1 MSKLETWRA
10 IYGKLHKFRPLL
22 VVALLVLAYVLGFW
36 LRSLPQFSEQR
47 VLTGDDPY
55 VHLRYAE
62 ALLKND
68 SIPPNDT
75 LRYYPQGFNTRY
87 ELPLVSWFIAGFAWL
102 TGLQP
107 IDIAILLPA
116 FFAPLI
122 VIPTFFIA
130 KTLTGSTTA
139 GIVAA
144 FLSAAAPAFI
154 LRSFEGFCD
163 KEAFSTP
170 LMFAGLALALLSFNV
185 VTTAQRHMR
194 SMVTSVALAIASGT
208 LIGLAAIG
216 WRGFLFTYLVLAT
229 HILLVTLFGKNGE
242 SLSLISIPY
251 LLVLVVSS
259 VLATSFT
266 IRYGGLSFFSS
277 ITFLI
282 PLGVAIP
289 LMALKKVKRRYVL
302 VLIVIL
308 AAVLLFIERDYVR
321 SLVSWLLG
329 NKGLVRSTVAES
341 QSLFDSPQ
349 ELWNQVGLPLIFAV
363 FALVPRNLKDPQGR
377 INYLFMLS
385 LFGVSAALAVS
396 EIRLL
401 MFLSITVAIM
411 AGDVLSRLIDH
422 YGSRLFIKWR
432 KGLRL
437 NREATMGLSLSTALT
452 TLAILSI
459 FAIPTYTWYGPLVS
473 HAEVY
478 RNIGMSNHNYWLG
491 ALLWLREN
499 TNQDAIIISWW
510 DYGYLIQYYAN
521 RTTIVD
527 PGNVYEWR
535 NVEVAKF
542 FMSSAEE
549 ESLRILNQSFGLG
562 GKDVYVLISLEEIP
576 KSHAIAKI
584 AGSPMPSFQ
593 LTPQGWWGIS
603 NFDALL
609 TKFVLGIRPDYA
621 TDLTRFEK
629 VYCDSQ
635 YIAIYRIK
643 W

>member
-1 MSKLETWRA
+1 
-10 IYGKLHKFRPLL
+10 
-22 VVALLVLAYVLGFW
+22 
-36 LRSLPQFSEQR
+36 
-47 VLTGDDPY
+47 
-55 VHLRYAE
+55 
-62 ALLKND
+62 
-68 SIPPNDT
+68 
-75 LRYYPQGFNTRY
+75 
-87 ELPLVSWFIAGFAWL
+87 
-102 TGLQP
+102 
-107 IDIAILLPA
+107 
-116 FFAPLI
+116 
-122 VIPTFFIA
+122 
-130 KTLTGSTTA
+130 
-139 GIVAA
+139 
-144 FLSAAAPAFI
+144 
-154 LRSFEGFCD
+154 
-163 KEAFSTP
+163 
-170 LMFAGLALALLSFNV
+170 
-185 VTTAQRHMR
+185 
-194 SMVTSVALAIASGT
+194 
-208 LIGLAAIG
+208 
-216 WRGFLFTYLVLAT
+216 
-229 HILLVTLFGKNGE
+229 
-242 SLSLISIPY
+242 
-251 LLVLVVSS
+251 
-259 VLATSFT
+259 
-266 IRYGGLSFFSS
+266 
-277 ITFLI
+277 
-282 PLGVAIP
+282 
-289 LMALKKVKRRYVL
+289 
-302 VLIVIL
+302 
-308 AAVLLFIERDYVR
+308 
-321 SLVSWLLG
+321 
-329 NKGLVRSTVAES
+329 
-341 QSLFDSPQ
+341 
-349 ELWNQVGLPLIFAV
+349 
-363 FALVPRNLKDPQGR
+363 
-377 INYLFMLS
+377 
-385 LFGVSAALAVS
+385 
-396 EIRLL
+396 
-401 MFLSITVAIM
+401 
-411 AGDVLSRLIDH
+411 
-422 YGSRLFIKWR
+422 
-432 KGLRL
+432 
-437 NREATMGLSLSTALT
+437 MGLSLSTALT

>member
-36 LRSLPQFSEQR
+36 LRSLPKFSYQR

-62 ALLKND
+62 ELLKNG
-68 SIPPNDT
+68 SIPLNDT
-75 LRYYPQGFNTRY
+75 LRYYPQGFDTRY
-87 ELPLVSWFIAGFAWL
+87 ELPLVSWFIAEFARL

-122 VIPTFFIA
+122 VIPTFFIT

-139 GIVAA
+139 GTVAA

-194 SMVTSVALAIASGT
+194 NMMTSVALAIASGA

-229 HILLVTLFGKNGE
+229 HILLVTFLGKNGE
-242 SLSLISIPY
+242 NLSLISIPY
-251 LLVLVVSS
+251 LLVLVVSG

-277 ITFLI
+277 ITFLV
-282 PLGVAIP
+282 PMGVAIP

-363 FALVPRNLKDPQGR
+363 FALVPRSLKDPQGR
-377 INYLFMLS
+377 SNYLFMLS

-437 NREATMGLSLSTALT
+437 NREATMGLGLSTALT

-459 FAIPTYTWYGPLVS
+459 FAIPTYTWYGSVVS

-478 RNIGMSNHNYWLG
+478 RNIGMSGHNYWLG

-499 TNQDAIIISWW
+499 TNQDAVIISWW

-562 GKDVYVLISLEEIP
+562 GKDVYVLVSLEEVP

-584 AGSPMPSFQ
+584 AGSPTPSFQ
-593 LTPQGWWGIS
+593 PTPQGWWSIG

-609 TKFVLGIRPDYA
+609 TKFVLGIQPDYT